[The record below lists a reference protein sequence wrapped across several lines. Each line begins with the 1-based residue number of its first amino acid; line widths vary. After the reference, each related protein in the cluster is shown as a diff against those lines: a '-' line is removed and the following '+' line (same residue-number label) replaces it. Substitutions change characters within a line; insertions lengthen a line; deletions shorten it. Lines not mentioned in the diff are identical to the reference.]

1 MSGSSLL
8 FLSGALLFARSAAA
22 AICYDR
28 YGYAYNCYGMSY
40 GARIGIGIAVAAG
53 VLLLFAFIA
62 FWRRRQLK
70 SQWAKYRPPA
80 LPTQGGPSGPYANNP
95 PPPQGY
101 YGQQSSFN
109 GPNPYGNNPP
119 PPPQTYQPS
128 MAGMYGNNTGNTGN
142 VGRNDTGT
150 TVDISGKNGNGYDA
164 YPGGGGED
172 HEHGYEWA
180 QAREQERLERE
191 RMGAEAPPPG
201 YDVSATQ
208 TQQVPEAT
216 PRRLAPR
223 RPNAQAGLSDPTEK
237 LVRLDL

>member
-1 MSGSSLL
+1 MVNPGPSLIR
-8 FLSGALLFARSAAA
+8 FLS
-22 AICYDR
+22 
-28 YGYAYNCYGMSY
+28 
-40 GARIGIGIAVAAG
+40 
-53 VLLLFAFIA
+53 
-62 FWRRRQLK
+62 QLK

-150 TVDISGKNGNGYDA
+150 TVDISGKNGNGYNA

-201 YDVSATQ
+201 YDVSASECNRQSIITTISFTFTISFTVHRAPSLFHRPTTSTSPALLQ
-208 TQQVPEAT
+208 GCLASS
-216 PRRLAPR
+216 PRPR
-223 RPNAQAGLSDPTEK
+223 
-237 LVRLDL
+237 

>member
-22 AICYDR
+22 AICYDG
-28 YGYAYNCYGMSY
+28 YGYSYNCYGGLSY
-40 GARIGIGIAVAAG
+40 GARIGIGIAIAAG
-53 VLLLFAFIA
+53 VLLLFMFIA

-128 MAGMYGNNTGNTGN
+128 MAGMYGNNTGN

-150 TVDISGKNGNGYDA
+150 TVDMSGKSGNGNGYNG
-164 YPGGGGED
+164 YQGGGGGED

-201 YDVSATQ
+201 YDVSANSTG
-208 TQQVPEAT
+208 TGGY
-216 PRRLAPR
+216 APPPGAPPTKR
-223 RPNAQAGLSDPTEK
+223 AGGT
-237 LVRLDL
+237 V